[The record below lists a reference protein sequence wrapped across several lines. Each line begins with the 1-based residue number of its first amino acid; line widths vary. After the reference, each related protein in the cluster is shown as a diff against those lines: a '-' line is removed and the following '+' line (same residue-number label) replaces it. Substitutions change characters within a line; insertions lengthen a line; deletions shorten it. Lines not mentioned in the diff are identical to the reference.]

1 MIRIE
6 NLNFSYKDNSE
17 ENEMKYTSALN
28 NLNLAIKEG
37 EFVAILGH
45 NGSGKSTLA
54 KLLNGQIFPTKGDIL
69 ICGMNTK
76 DEKKIWDIRE
86 KCSMVFQNPDNQ
98 MVATT
103 VENEVAFGPENLQVK
118 NPELRQRVDEAIKL
132 VGMENYKKRSPSA
145 LSGGQKQRVS
155 IAGVIAMLSD
165 CIIFD
170 EPTAML
176 DPQGRNDV
184 MDIIQTLNK
193 KYKKTVVHI
202 THYMEEAAL
211 ADRIIVLN
219 KGEKA
224 LEGSAREVFSK
235 VKEMKDLGLTVPQ
248 VTEIAYER
256 EEENYALKNI
266 KLEISK
272 HEIIGLIGQT
282 GSGKSTLVQLL
293 NGLLIPTNGDV
304 FVDGVNT
311 KDKKTRR
318 DIRFKVGLVFQ
329 YPENQLFEET
339 VAKDIAFGPK
349 NMGLDDEEIQK
360 RVRNSMEA
368 VGLDYEKIGEKSPFE
383 LSGGQQR
390 RVAVC
395 GIISMNPKVLVL
407 DELTAGLDPR
417 GRDKIFGE
425 ILKLYDNDPELTII
439 LVSHSMEDVAK
450 YVDRVIVMNKGEVFS
465 DKSTYDTFTKTDLL
479 SIGLDIPQV
488 TKFMKAL
495 TEKGEDVR
503 DDIYTVEDAVV
514 ELKKYLEAKNE

>member
-1 MIRIE
+1 MKIE
-6 NLNFSYKDNSE
+6 LKNVDYIY
-17 ENEMKYTSALN
+17 NEDS
-28 NLNLAIKEG
+28 
-37 EFVAILGH
+37 
-45 NGSGKSTLA
+45 
-54 KLLNGQIFPTKGDIL
+54 
-69 ICGMNTK
+69 
-76 DEKKIWDIRE
+76 
-86 KCSMVFQNPDNQ
+86 
-98 MVATT
+98 
-103 VENEVAFGPENLQVK
+103 
-118 NPELRQRVDEAIKL
+118 
-132 VGMENYKKRSPSA
+132 
-145 LSGGQKQRVS
+145 
-155 IAGVIAMLSD
+155 
-165 CIIFD
+165 
-170 EPTAML
+170 
-176 DPQGRNDV
+176 
-184 MDIIQTLNK
+184 
-193 KYKKTVVHI
+193 
-202 THYMEEAAL
+202 
-211 ADRIIVLN
+211 
-219 KGEKA
+219 
-224 LEGSAREVFSK
+224 
-235 VKEMKDLGLTVPQ
+235 
-248 VTEIAYER
+248 

-266 KLEISK
+266 NLEINK

-339 VAKDIAFGPK
+339 VKKDIAFGPK

-360 RVRNSMEA
+360 RVKNSMEA
-368 VGLDYEKIGEKSPFE
+368 VGLDYEKIAHKSPFE

-407 DELTAGLDPR
+407 DELTAGLDPK
-417 GRDKIFGE
+417 GRDDIFGE
-425 ILKLYDNDPELTII
+425 ILKLYNNDTELTIV

-465 DKSTYDTFTKTDLL
+465 DKTTYDTFTKTDLL

-495 TEKGEDVR
+495 KEKGEDVR

>member
-17 ENEMKYTSALN
+17 ENEIKYTKALN
-28 NLNLAIKEG
+28 HLNLSIKEG

-118 NPELRQRVDEAIKL
+118 NPELRERVDEAIKL
-132 VGMENYKKRSPSA
+132 VGMEDYKKRSPSA

-248 VTEIAYER
+248 VTEIAYELEKEGYNFEKLPLNI
-256 EEENYALKNI
+256 EEF
-266 KLEISK
+266 LE
-272 HEIIGLIGQT
+272 
-282 GSGKSTLVQLL
+282 LV
-293 NGLLIPTNGDV
+293 
-304 FVDGVNT
+304 
-311 KDKKTRR
+311 
-318 DIRFKVGLVFQ
+318 
-329 YPENQLFEET
+329 
-339 VAKDIAFGPK
+339 
-349 NMGLDDEEIQK
+349 
-360 RVRNSMEA
+360 
-368 VGLDYEKIGEKSPFE
+368 
-383 LSGGQQR
+383 
-390 RVAVC
+390 
-395 GIISMNPKVLVL
+395 
-407 DELTAGLDPR
+407 
-417 GRDKIFGE
+417 
-425 ILKLYDNDPELTII
+425 
-439 LVSHSMEDVAK
+439 
-450 YVDRVIVMNKGEVFS
+450 
-465 DKSTYDTFTKTDLL
+465 
-479 SIGLDIPQV
+479 
-488 TKFMKAL
+488 
-495 TEKGEDVR
+495 
-503 DDIYTVEDAVV
+503 
-514 ELKKYLEAKNE
+514 